1 MAQAAAALAL
11 GAAMA
16 GADVRY
22 AVRYDPG
29 SMERVSANRNMPIV
43 GCMLAHP
50 TLDLGVWVL
59 VEGAQTGVR
68 RRCRVTDTSQPQ
80 DKARHIRTRLIEL
93 DDASARAICPRGW
106 QGKRSE
112 CKVLVR

>member
-1 MAQAAAALAL
+1 MV
-11 GAAMA
+11 

-29 SMERVSANRNMPIV
+29 GMEHVSEVRKLPIV
-43 GCMLAHP
+43 DCMFAHP
-50 TLDLGVWVL
+50 TLPIGTWAF

-80 DKARHIRTRLIEL
+80 DKARHIRTKLIEL
-93 DDASARAICPRGW
+93 DYWSSLAICPVGW
-106 QGKRSE
+106 QGARRE
-112 CKVLVR
+112 CMVRVW